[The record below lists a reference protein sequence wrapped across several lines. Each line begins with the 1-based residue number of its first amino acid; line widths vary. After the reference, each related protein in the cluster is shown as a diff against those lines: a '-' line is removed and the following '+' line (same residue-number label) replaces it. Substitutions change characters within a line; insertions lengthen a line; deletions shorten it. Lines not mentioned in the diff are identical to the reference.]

1 MFIAN
6 VCVCGYYQAVCKCVK
21 EIVNVKDNTC
31 IDDRIRA
38 KSHDTRITC
47 TLYIHTYVHTYIRT
61 YICMYVCMY
70 VHM

>member
-47 TLYIHTYVHTYIRT
+47 
-61 YICMYVCMY
+61 MYVCM
-70 VHM
+70 